1 MNEKTGVGRLDFK
14 MQALD
19 GPSGCLLDLKAW
31 KHLNPADQDRRNQRD
46 ILYCPGTS
54 LAHDRAGAG
63 VTSSGLQADPLALG
77 CSPLCTRLTL
87 LIFSLGRATEAK
99 VKVSVDSSSSS
110 FSGTLN

>member
-46 ILYCPGTS
+46 ILYCPGSS

-63 VTSSGLQADPLALG
+63 GLQADPRALG

-87 LIFSLGRATEAK
+87 LIFSLGGATEAK
-99 VKVSVDSSSSS
+99 VQVSVDSSSSS